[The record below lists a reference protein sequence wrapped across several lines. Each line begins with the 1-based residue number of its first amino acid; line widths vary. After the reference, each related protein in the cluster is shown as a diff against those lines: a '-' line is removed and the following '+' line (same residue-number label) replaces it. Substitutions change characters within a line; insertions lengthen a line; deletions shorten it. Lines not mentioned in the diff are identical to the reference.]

1 MVTGGG
7 SGIGRGIATVLATAG
22 ASVVVCGRSKESL
35 EETVGIVREAGASAQ
50 AITCDVTRPDELAG
64 LFDRVGKEWSKVD
77 VLVNNAGAGGGNAID
92 DTGDAGWRTILA
104 TNLDGPFYCTRA
116 ALPWLRDGGR
126 IVNISSIL
134 GRFGVPGY
142 TAYCSSKHGLI
153 GFTRALALELAP
165 RRITV
170 NAICP
175 GWVETDMARQ
185 GMEAGARAAGIDYR
199 EYRRQALD
207 QVPLKEIVQPSEVG
221 EMVCFLA
228 SEKARNITGQSYN
241 LCGGQVMS

>member
-1 MVTGGG
+1 M
-7 SGIGRGIATVLATAG
+7 
-22 ASVVVCGRSKESL
+22 
-35 EETVGIVREAGASAQ
+35 
-50 AITCDVTRPDELAG
+50 
-64 LFDRVGKEWSKVD
+64 
-77 VLVNNAGAGGGNAID
+77 
-92 DTGDAGWRTILA
+92 
-104 TNLDGPFYCTRA
+104 
-116 ALPWLRDGGR
+116 
-126 IVNISSIL
+126 
-134 GRFGVPGY
+134 PGY

-185 GMEAGARAAGIDYR
+185 GMEAGARATGIDYR

-221 EMVCFLA
+221 EMVCFFALR
-228 SEKARNITGQSYN
+228 EGTQHHRPV
-241 LCGGQVMS
+241 L